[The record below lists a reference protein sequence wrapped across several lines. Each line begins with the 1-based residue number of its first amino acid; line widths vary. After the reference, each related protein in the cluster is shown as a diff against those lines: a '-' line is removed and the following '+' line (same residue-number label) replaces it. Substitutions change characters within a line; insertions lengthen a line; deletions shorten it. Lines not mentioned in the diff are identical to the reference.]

1 MKTNKQGIVWEV
13 FRALRANWLR
23 TLLTMIG
30 VIIGI
35 AAVVTIMSLGATI
48 SKTVEK
54 ELTRTGLN
62 TISIHPNWGKPTVQP
77 LTVSTINQ
85 IKSYSVPGIID
96 VTGSVNTSA
105 SITDMISGYE
115 KQSYIVGTDEK
126 IQETNTIKLLAGRL
140 ISQEDVASSMPVIL
154 RDKKVVD
161 SLFYGDIEAALESR
175 VQLKGV
181 SFSII
186 GVFASSEPFAE
197 NGMAYVPY
205 PILMQEPIG
214 QSNYSGLTI
223 LLDRTADVE
232 ETKNQLVAYALADY
246 GVLKEDDLP
255 LSISNPK
262 SELNTFN
269 QYMTGLS
276 IVIAL
281 VAAIS
286 LIVGGVGIMNIMLV
300 TVVERT
306 REIGLMRS
314 LGAQKK
320 HVVQQFLMESMIIT
334 VFGGIV
340 GVISGLLFTM
350 LIVSVLNMFESLP
363 DFSIGFSVPAIFIS
377 LLVAA
382 LIGLGF
388 GYYPAKKAAD
398 LNPVEAL
405 RHE

>member
-1 MKTNKQGIVWEV
+1 
-13 FRALRANWLR
+13 
-23 TLLTMIG
+23 MIG

-62 TISIHPNWGKPTVQP
+62 TISIHPNWSKPTVQP
-77 LTVSTINQ
+77 LTESTINQ
-85 IKSYSVPGIID
+85 IKHYGVPGIID
-96 VTGSVNTSA
+96 ITGSISTSA
-105 SITDMISGYE
+105 VITDMINGLE
-115 KQSYIVGTDEK
+115 KQSYVVGTDEK
-126 IQETNTIKLLAGRL
+126 ILETNTIKLLHGRL
-140 ISQEDVASSMPVIL
+140 ISQEDVINSSPVIL
-154 RDKKVVD
+154 IDTKLVD
-161 SLFYGDIEAALESR
+161 TLFFGDAASALESR
-175 VQLKGV
+175 VQFDGV
-181 SFSII
+181 VFTVI

-197 NGMAYVPY
+197 NGMAYAPY
-205 PILMQEPIG
+205 PVLMQEPIG

-223 LLDRTADVE
+223 LLDRTADIE

-255 LSISNPK
+255 LTISNPK

-269 QYMTGLS
+269 KYMTGLS

-286 LIVGGVGIMNIMLV
+286 LVVGGVGIMNIMLV

-320 HVVQQFLMESMIIT
+320 HVVRQFLMESMIIT
-334 VFGGIV
+334 LLGGLV

-363 DFSIGFSVPAIFIS
+363 DFTIGFSVPAVFIS

-382 LIGLGF
+382 LIGLVF